1 MIKLELPF
9 WLDGEEATKLK
20 ATAQAWWESVEDW
33 LRWPLLQMDPE
44 TCHLTILELLA
55 WQRDITRFRGE
66 SENLYRLRVKYAFI
80 NAVDAGS
87 VIGFQR
93 ILQRLGVG
101 YVRIE
106 ERLADRDWDI
116 VQLHLSDSQLSENPA
131 LLDMI
136 VYQYGRT
143 CRRYEFVSTSLV
155 RLVMGAYEI
164 SNDQMT
170 LIAKFDDTQS
180 VGLQLASAEFGND
193 QMSMVARFD
202 DTQTVGLALT
212 TSEFNNDQVTL
223 VTR

>member
-20 ATAQAWWESVEDW
+20 ATAQAWWESVEGW

-44 TCHLTILELLA
+44 TCHLTILDLLA

-66 SENLYRLRVKYAFI
+66 SEALYRLRVKYAFI

-87 VIGFQR
+87 VAGFQR

-101 YVRIE
+101 YVRIS
-106 ERLADRDWDI
+106 ERIPEQDWDI
-116 VQLHLSDSQLSENPA
+116 VQLHLSDEQLSENPA

-136 VYQYGRT
+136 IFQYGRT
-143 CRRYEFVSTSLV
+143 CRRYEFVTTTAVALTVS
-155 RLVMGAYEI
+155 AYEFENDHMTLVAKF
-164 SNDQMT
+164 SNTQSVSLFLGTVEFNNDQMT
-170 LIAKFDDTQS
+170 L
-180 VGLQLASAEFGND
+180 
-193 QMSMVARFD
+193 
-202 DTQTVGLALT
+202 
-212 TSEFNNDQVTL
+212 